1 AKTEKMGNRNGR
13 SPRLPQ
19 GRRATSARPRRG
31 QISNVGI
38 WECRQYPGL
47 KRTRAS
53 ANTSG
58 PDSTLARRPPV
69 KLRSPLRRTAP
80 NEENLF
86 LLPDRPL
93 ASEPA
98 QENDPT
104 VDLMSRRH
112 PLSSTRTF
120 EKALMTC
127 RLSRSRQLQKAKLL
141 LLGDLASLLRSLLHC
156 ALRLLRLLCLLSF
169 LGHVALRCVRW
180 L

>member
-1 AKTEKMGNRNGR
+1 MPAIPRPHENEGVGEHVRTSFHVGPKATCEIAEPLTENR
-13 SPRLPQ
+13 
-19 GRRATSARPRRG
+19 T
-31 QISNVGI
+31 
-38 WECRQYPGL
+38 
-47 KRTRAS
+47 
-53 ANTSG
+53 
-58 PDSTLARRPPV
+58 
-69 KLRSPLRRTAP
+69 

-98 QENDPT
+98 KENDPT

-141 LLGDLASLLRSLLHC
+141 LLGDLAGLLRSLLHC

-180 L
+180 LNRCMQSGIECTLIPNTPTQRKKQRLA